1 MNRNKHELCS
11 RMKRCGLNTRNWF
24 WKRCDLNVRREWK
37 MDEFVW
43 KWCDLNV
50 CKQLEKK
57 IKWRWND
64 ATWMFVNKEMGFR
77 RNSFG
82 TMVKFAWLIWA
93 TANRQNNT
101 WKYWLWTRHRAS
113 PECFAL
119 CVLNYPST
127 GYLDCFA
134 NGVQCLCKQLT
145 AGLFSIFM
153 LASG

>member
-1 MNRNKHELCS
+1 
-11 RMKRCGLNTRNWF
+11 
-24 WKRCDLNVRREWK
+24 
-37 MDEFVW
+37 
-43 KWCDLNV
+43 
-50 CKQLEKK
+50 
-57 IKWRWND
+57 
-64 ATWMFVNKEMGFR
+64 MFVNKEMGFR

-82 TMVKFAWLIWA
+82 TMVKFAWLIRA

-101 WKYWLWTRHRAS
+101 WKCWLWTRHRAS

-145 AGLFSIFM
+145 AWIVFNIYVSIRVIFTM
-153 LASG
+153 WWNSLCSNSEWVTFVLIQMMTILLLQILLTERHCRVGGPNRRIL